1 MEAKIEY
8 FSGAGNIFSVLDNRN
23 NLIKDELLA
32 DVAQKSCKKISPFT
46 MNTEGFIVVSN
57 NESTEIQNSF
67 LVKFFNPDGSTGM
80 MCGNGARCAV
90 KFAEMLNL
98 INKTDSKQPVRFE
111 LAGTE
116 YLAYI
121 NNDLISVRFPRP
133 RNYKP
138 NLKIPFQEYVILA
151 DFVDVGTPH
160 LLFKYEE
167 IPNSKKFVF
176 RFYPIDDFAMPIRYN
191 ELRFPEGVN
200 VSIYSIENRSRVHIR
215 TYERGVEHET
225 GACGTGAISLAYN
238 LYKKGLV
245 NTHIEVIPTSK
256 NSLFVDIIIN
266 EENEVIGFTLTGN
279 AEKIG
284 EALIQI

>member
-1 MEAKIEY
+1 MEIKIDY
-8 FSGAGNIFSVLDNRN
+8 FSGAGNLFSVLDNRN
-23 NLIKDELLA
+23 NIITDEFLA
-32 DVAQKSCKKISPFT
+32 DLAKKSCKRENPFT
-46 MNTEGFIVVSN
+46 IDTEGFIVLSN
-57 NESTEIQNSF
+57 PVIADVENSF
-67 LVKFFNPDGSTGM
+67 LVKFFNPDGSSGM

-98 INKTDSKQPVRFE
+98 INKNEIKKPVRFE

-116 YLAYI
+116 YFAYI

-133 RNYKP
+133 KNYKP
-138 NLKIPFQEYVILA
+138 NLKIPFQEYVILG

-167 IPNSKKFVF
+167 IPNSKKFIF

-191 ELRFPEGVN
+191 ELKFPDGVN
-200 VSIYSIENRSRVHIR
+200 VSIYVIENRSRVHIR

-225 GACGTGAISLAYN
+225 GACGTGAISLAYT

-245 NTHIEVIPTSK
+245 NSHVEIIPTSK
-256 NSLFVDIIIN
+256 NSLFVETIID
-266 EENEVIGFTLTGN
+266 EDNEVIGFNLTGN

-284 EALIQI
+284 EALIQF